1 MDSAMSKMD
10 ILRSKHG
17 FVCDMDGVIYHGNQ
31 LLPGVKEF
39 VDWLKATDKRFLF
52 LTNASG
58 KSPKELKRKLAR
70 MGLDVGEDNFYTS
83 AQATAKFLSN
93 QAPGCSAYVIGEP
106 GPYNAIYD
114 AGITMNDV
122 DPDYVIVGETYNY
135 NLDYICK
142 AMRMVEKGAKLI
154 GTNSD
159 LIYPDEVGNVPAC
172 RALVAP
178 IELTTGRQAY
188 YIGKPNPLMMRTALH
203 MLDTHSGDAV
213 MIGDRM
219 DTDIIAG
226 IESGMTSVLV
236 LSGVSTVENIK
247 VYPYQPHYILNGV
260 GDIPTKA

>member
-1 MDSAMSKMD
+1 MATEMDL
-10 ILRSKHG
+10 LRSKHG

-39 VDWLKATDKRFLF
+39 VDWLQKNDKRFLF

-58 KSPKELKRKLAR
+58 KSPKELQRKLQR
-70 MGLDVGEDNFYTS
+70 MGLEVEENNFYTS
-83 AQATAKFLSN
+83 ALATAKFLSK

-106 GPYNAIYD
+106 GLYNAIYN
-114 AGITMNDV
+114 AGITLNDV
-122 DPDYVIVGETYNY
+122 DPDYVVVGETFNY
-135 NLDYICK
+135 NLDCMCR
-142 AMRMVEKGAKLI
+142 AMRMVERGARLI
-154 GTNSD
+154 ATNSD
-159 LIYPDEVGNVPAC
+159 LTYPDESGNVPAC

-178 IELTTGRQAY
+178 IEITTGRQAY

-203 MLDTHSGDAV
+203 MLDSHSGDSV

-236 LSGVSTVENIK
+236 LSGVSTRENIK
-247 VYPYQPHYILNGV
+247 VFPYCPNYILDGV
-260 GDIPTKA
+260 GDILSKA